1 MNLGFVTVYNEQEE
15 KQMEEK
21 QNGSSEED
29 YPFVIDNNFV
39 RMSSSW
45 YECDEFRYIAL
56 CRWKYY
62 T

>member
-39 RMSSSW
+39 RMSSS
-45 YECDEFRYIAL
+45 
-56 CRWKYY
+56 
-62 T
+62 